1 MRSRRLAA
9 VAALLLAAVAAI
21 LLLPRDTDTWLGLV
35 AAAGVW
41 APLLFVAAWV
51 PATCLLF
58 PGPVLYVLAV
68 ALFGPA
74 GIALCL
80 VGSPLGALAAFAI
93 ARRLAPAS
101 LADRLPDRA
110 RAVADRLERSG
121 PWGIALV
128 RSAPGIP
135 ACAFNYACGVALCAL
150 GRSSSGSPSVPRRG
164 SSSTACSAARPS
176 TATRSSPSSARP
188 ASWPRS
194 ASPGATVVSGSPESS
209 TRRVP
214 VSVRARR
221 ASR

>member
-9 VAALLLAAVAAI
+9 VAAVLVAAVAAI

-35 AAAGVW
+35 AATGAW
-41 APLLFVAAWV
+41 APLLFVAAWI

-93 ARRLAPAS
+93 ARGLAPAS

-110 RAVADRLERSG
+110 RAVAGRLERSG

-128 RSAPGIP
+128 RSTPGLP
-135 ACAFNYACGVALCAL
+135 ACAFNYACGLARVRPRAFVVGIAVGAAPRIVLYGVLGGAALNGNPIVAAVGAAGIVVSLGIAL
-150 GRSSSGSPSVPRRG
+150 GRRRLRL
-164 SSSTACSAARPS
+164 A
-176 TATRSSPSSARP
+176 
-188 ASWPRS
+188 
-194 ASPGATVVSGSPESS
+194 
-209 TRRVP
+209 
-214 VSVRARR
+214 
-221 ASR
+221 